1 MMSIK
6 RLAHI
11 RAQYAVTAV
20 VFCMNSGSFSQPLGC
35 AGIRG
40 GAAEV
45 TVSASVALRGSWS
58 GTGVAGESG
67 PGPTVLQSARGE
79 GRHSQVHECTSES

>member
-11 RAQYAVTAV
+11 RAQYAVTV
-20 VFCMNSGSFSQPLGC
+20 IIFCMNSCSFIKPLGC
-35 AGIRG
+35 AGIKG

-45 TVSASVALRGSWS
+45 NVSGSVALRGSWS
-58 GTGVAGESG
+58 GMGVAGEAR
-67 PGPTVLQSARGE
+67 PGPTVLQSTCGK
-79 GRHSQVHECTSES
+79 GRHSQLL